1 MENSQP
7 APMPSPPPQSST
19 SQNPPPSG
27 SAGAK
32 FSLQADAR
40 SIETLKWSAIWNAV
54 SNAIDVVVGYAASF
68 FFGGLIG
75 EILEE
80 SGGYINKFP
89 FENLISEVFWG
100 AVYGAI
106 AGFLLSKFYT
116 KIQEWNQKY
125 LRGKL
130 NTLFKLLFYPALV
143 GNILAFLMTSF
154 IGLAVGF
161 LPIIIMFA
169 GFVLSS
175 YIYAKMLSK
184 KVEHMYS

>member
-7 APMPSPPPQSST
+7 TSSPSPPPQSS
-19 SQNPPPSG
+19 SG
-27 SAGAK
+27 TGAK

-40 SIETLKWSAIWNAV
+40 SVETLKWSAIWNAV
-54 SNAIDVVVGYAASF
+54 SNAIDVAVGYVASF
-68 FFGGLIG
+68 FFGGLVG
-75 EILEE
+75 EILEGF
-80 SGGYINKFP
+80 GGYMNKFP

-130 NTLFKLLFYPALV
+130 NTLFKLLFYPALA
-143 GNILAFLMTSF
+143 GNILAFLTTSF
-154 IGLAVGF
+154 VGLAVGF

-175 YIYAKMLSK
+175 YVYAKMLSK
-184 KVEHMYS
+184 KVEHMYR